1 MFEQNRKPP
10 QGKDLS
16 SQLSIVKSM
25 NIKLPTRAEHAVKC
39 AYADSLSLSKM
50 TEMSVKEYNFK
61 LDKISRGG
69 DTSG

>member
-1 MFEQNRKPP
+1 MFEQNHKFP

-16 SQLSIVKSM
+16 SQLSIVKLM

-39 AYADSLSLSKM
+39 TYADSSSLPKM

-61 LDKISRGG
+61 QDKISRGG